1 MTRCKLSFIFVLLT
15 AIMISFGI
23 SYAAEDVEMK
33 TFIID
38 EKEKRVPIVNVE
50 LEGKKVKSDV
60 PPIILNDRT
69 LLPVRA
75 VAESMGCNVRWNPD
89 TYEVTLEKE
98 YKVIKL
104 KIDSAKVEVN
114 GEIKTLPDNVPAKIV
129 TYEDAGRTMVP
140 ARFILEELGAQVDWD
155 AGRRTVMLK
164 KPKSYFVKEQEACVT
179 LEDIIW
185 TNNSIKI
192 KTSAEPK
199 FNDKMISGPD
209 RLVVDLENTRFDL
222 LYETLEVG
230 SDSVSKIRA
239 SQFETEPMVSRVVF
253 DLEDYVDYDISTE
266 EDGILVS
273 FASEDKQDE
282 ISQAQEEMDILEAY
296 KKSYGD
302 FSSSDDGDGENE
314 NAQTDSKEEAHDNPL
329 GVEIEGTQ
337 SDQTF
342 LLSATNDIKTNVIFL
357 DSPERIAI
365 DIVGA
370 KIADKQYEDK
380 QLSGSYVKGIR
391 SYYYKDEDR
400 TRIVFTMAEGIYNSE
415 LLVLKD
421 SSEVKLLKV
430 KPPVK
435 EGAGNGVK
443 TIVLDAG
450 HGGHDPGATGMDTK
464 VTEKSIALDMVKRL
478 RPMLQAEG
486 YNVVLTRDSDE
497 FIDLYRRPAIANE
510 IGADLFISVHVNATD
525 SRQASGIEVLYY
537 PETKRVSREIDVQ
550 GMSAEQVQ
558 KAISAQ
564 QSQTTRN
571 NKQLA
576 QIMQKSLVD
585 ATGAVSRGIVE
596 RPRLVVIRETAMP
609 AILAEIGFA
618 SNPNEERLLQ
628 TDEYK
633 DKLARAMVNGVKG
646 YFEKQ

>member
-15 AIMISFGI
+15 AIMMPFGI
-23 SYAAEDVEMK
+23 SYAAENVEMK

-50 LEGKKVKSDV
+50 LEGEKVKTDV

-104 KIDSAKVEVN
+104 KIDSAKVDVN
-114 GEIKTLPDNVPAKIV
+114 GKTKTLPDNVPAKIV
-129 TYEDAGRTMVP
+129 TYEDVGRTMVP

-164 KPKSYFVKEQEACVT
+164 KPKSYFAKEQEACVA

-192 KTSAEPK
+192 KTSAKPK
-199 FNDKMISGPD
+199 FNDKVIYGPD

-222 LYETLEVG
+222 LYETIEVG

-239 SQFETEPMVSRVVF
+239 SQFETEPLVSRVVF
-253 DLEDYVDYDISTE
+253 DLAEYVDYDILAE

-273 FASEDKQDE
+273 FASEKKQDDT
-282 ISQAQEEMDILEAY
+282 SNTQEEMDILDAY

-302 FSSSDDGDGENE
+302 FSSSKDEEGKEKDV
-314 NAQTDSKEEAHDNPL
+314 QTGSPEVAHDNPL
-329 GVEIEGTQ
+329 NVQIEGTQ
-337 SDQTF
+337 NDQTF
-342 LLSATNDIKTNVIFL
+342 LLSAKNDIKTNVIFL

-365 DIVGA
+365 DVVGA
-370 KIADKQYEDK
+370 KIEDKQYEDK

-421 SSEVKLLKV
+421 SSEIQLLKM

-450 HGGHDPGATGMDTK
+450 HGGGDPGAVGIDTK
-464 VTEKSIALDMVKRL
+464 VTEKSIALDMVRRL

-486 YNVVLTRDSDE
+486 YNVVLTRDSDDK
-497 FIDLYRRPAIANE
+497 IDLYKRAAIANG
-510 IGADLFISVHVNATD
+510 IGGDLFISVHVNAAE
-525 SRQASGIEVLYY
+525 SRQASGIEMLYY
-537 PETKRVSREIDVQ
+537 PETKRASREIDVH
-550 GMSAEQVQ
+550 GMSAEEVQ
-558 KAISAQ
+558 KAIKAQ
-564 QSQTTRN
+564 QSQMTRN
-571 NKQLA
+571 NKQFA

-585 ATGAVSRGIVE
+585 ATGAVNRGIVE
-596 RPRLVVIRETAMP
+596 RPRVVVIRETAMT
-609 AILAEIGFA
+609 AILAEIGFS

-628 TDEYK
+628 TEEYK
-633 DKLARAMVNGVKG
+633 DKLARAMVKGVKE